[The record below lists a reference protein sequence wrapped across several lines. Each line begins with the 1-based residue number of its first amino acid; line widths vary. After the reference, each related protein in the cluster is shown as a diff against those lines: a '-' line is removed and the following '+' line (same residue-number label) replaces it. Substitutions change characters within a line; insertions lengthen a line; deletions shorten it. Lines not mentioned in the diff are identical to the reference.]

1 MGRLKILIASVV
13 FLLVVPPTP
22 VVAIELG
29 GGKFEYMNSK
39 ETSFMGFGLFTSNK
53 RFDAEVEG
61 FVAPQVF
68 TGKTDNEGFLGSN
81 YRLFF
86 VAFSGY
92 FHFIRTD
99 KWSLFVGGGIM
110 PWLPKTYAFHVA
122 LGMDFYFSENWRL
135 FYTFRYMENNA
146 SEYRY
151 PTGPSVAVGFKYA
164 FRLLNI

>member
-1 MGRLKILIASVV
+1 MRIFNGIFRALALAAV
-13 FLLVVPPTP
+13 FTVVPLGA
-22 VVAIELG
+22 VEFG

-68 TGKTDNEGFLGSN
+68 TGNTTDTGYLGSN

-99 KWSLFVGGGIM
+99 KMSIFVGGGIM
-110 PWLPKTYAFHVA
+110 PWLPRTYAYHFA
-122 LGMDFYFSENWRL
+122 AGMDFFFSENWRI
-135 FYTFRYMENNA
+135 FYTFRFMENNA

-151 PTGPSVAVGFKYA
+151 PTGTSVAVGFKYA